1 MFINVNPFV
10 SDQIVQ
16 VIHSIQTPKISD
28 HRFIFRK
35 LVLISAS
42 GNI

>member
-16 VIHSIQTPKISD
+16 LIHPFKLQ
-28 HRFIFRK
+28 K
-35 LVLISAS
+35 LVITVLFL
-42 GNI
+42 GN